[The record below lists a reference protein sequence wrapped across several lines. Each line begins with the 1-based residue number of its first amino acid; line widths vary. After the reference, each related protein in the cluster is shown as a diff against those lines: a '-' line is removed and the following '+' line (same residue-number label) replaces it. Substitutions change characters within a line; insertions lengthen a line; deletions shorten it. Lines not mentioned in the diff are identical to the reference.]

1 MTTGYEHG
9 GPFLGSGDPTGAT
22 AQLPRYV
29 KWRQRHPRTFEWL
42 RSDNQ
47 LRDNIVT
54 ASEYF
59 SNEYVSAGSQA
70 ERDNIEEMAN
80 IHMSEL
86 AFAHMPADVA
96 WEMDPPG
103 WSWLL
108 PTPEL
113 LESWSGTAVG
123 FYQTV
128 IDYEWSRNI
137 LKDML
142 GNAAATTG
150 AAIIEAGT
158 GHLVKRD
165 FPRIHTISKLARAG
179 GILGA
184 AWQFNSWLNTVK
196 NTSKNLFDRSFDQGQ
211 EPLEEFES
219 YRAPREWEG
228 YEEGSM
234 PYNRRTGQW
243 YPARRYGG
251 SSYNRGYRRYGN
263 RRYGNSGG
271 YAPRRRR
278 SYSRW

>member
-1 MTTGYEHG
+1 ME
-9 GPFLGSGDPTGAT
+9 
-22 AQLPRYV
+22 
-29 KWRQRHPRTFEWL
+29 WRRRHPRTFEWL

-47 LRDNIVT
+47 LRDNLNVAAKHFT
-54 ASEYF
+54 REYA
-59 SNEYVSAGSQA
+59 SAGSQA
-70 ERDNIEEMAN
+70 ERNDIEEMAN

-96 WEMDPPG
+96 WEMQPPG

-113 LESWSGTAVG
+113 LEAWSDEAVG
-123 FYQTV
+123 FYETMM
-128 IDYEWSRNI
+128 DYEWSRNL
-137 LKDML
+137 LKDTL
-142 GNAAATTG
+142 WEAAEATG
-150 AAIIEAGT
+150 VAIIEVTT
-158 GHLVKRD
+158 GHLVKKD

-196 NTSKNLFDRSFDQGQ
+196 NTSKNLFDRSFDEGQ
-211 EPLEEFES
+211 EPLEDFES

-243 YPARRYGG
+243 YPARRFGG
-251 SSYNRGYRRYGN
+251 STYRRYYRGQPN
-263 RRYGNSGG
+263 YRRRRYSGYG
-271 YAPRRRR
+271 SPRRRR
-278 SYSRW
+278 TYRRW